1 MAKKKKP
8 AKKPKAKVAV
18 KKRAKKTVK
27 KTVKKV
33 AKKSRAKTKVTK
45 TKVVAPP
52 GALIVQMPPALEE
65 RVRALAE
72 RMSIPLDQ
80 LLVMALGEFTEA
92 WEDHMHT
99 VGALNEEDDRVQL
112 SVPTE

>member
-8 AKKPKAKVAV
+8 AKKPKAKAAKARAKKPVKKVVKTAA
-18 KKRAKKTVK
+18 KKRA
-27 KTVKKV
+27 
-33 AKKSRAKTKVTK
+33 AKKAPAKTKVI
-45 TKVVAPP
+45 APP

-92 WEDHMHT
+92 WDDHMHT

-112 SVPTE
+112 SVPKE